1 MPFMLLFLFFLGLLI
16 SLPILQVFRWLFFIR
31 SKKKR
36 YLFQEFQNEN
46 EKKEVINF
54 SKVIWIVRLDTERKE
69 MIWIWRVL
77 TYESNNNAIH
87 RGANCSW
94 TNTLKQTI
102 KAMISIWLAKSEKK
116 LKNENNSFLN
126 AWWRFRYTL
135 TIIIVLLFFYFNIF
149 QTCYYLWF
157 LFLLLLF

>member
-16 SLPILQVFRWLFFIR
+16 SLPILQVFWWLFFIR

-54 SKVIWIVRLDTERKE
+54 SKVIWIVRLETERKE

-116 LKNENNSFLN
+116 TQKMKTIHFLTLDDVFAILLLLSSFC
-126 AWWRFRYTL
+126 Y
-135 TIIIVLLFFYFNIF
+135 FFIF